1 MDPNRLKEAYQQ
13 LESLEDRLSYKIR
26 PRSESMITPT
36 VEHVDAKLRDLATFT
51 LELKDIVREF
61 MLSFAKPKG
70 PGGGTPPRA
79 A

>member
-61 MLSFAKPKG
+61 MLSFAKPKA
-70 PGGGTPPRA
+70 PG
-79 A
+79 